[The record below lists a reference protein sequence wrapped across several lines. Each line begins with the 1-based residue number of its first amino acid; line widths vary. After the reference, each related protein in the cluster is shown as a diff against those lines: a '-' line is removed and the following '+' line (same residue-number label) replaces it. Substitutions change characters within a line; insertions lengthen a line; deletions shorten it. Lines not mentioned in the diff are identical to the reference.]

1 MEIKNVQKNFIFA
14 FNGTLYHNSCFNSSS
29 FFIHRC
35 RKNYPSKAIEKEEY
49 EKVVAMYVNGFFDGD
64 ELVEFNIENFGSAH
78 LYNSLVEYKVDNQV
92 KTDLA
97 LEIMFFPA
105 NENFDE
111 SSLDSL
117 IIDFTDNSKF
127 KKNYIVKEED
137 RIVENYLRF
146 YDNLKFIPMTIY
158 FSEIENIEEKV
169 ASKITFKL
177 KDKEYSYENK
187 LNLVKKEFFDS
198 LNQYVEENKKLSTQ
212 IIENKKK
219 YNEESDIERKAEI
232 QKEFLAQ
239 QEKYN
244 KNLDEIKQV
253 AKNNSYIMSASLSEL
268 FLSFDFIFKVSLALV
283 ICIIGNILIVYFGSK
298 TR

>member
-1 MEIKNVQKNFIFA
+1 MFKKILYSILMVLFTIVVVSTVAVFSFIDA
-14 FNGTLYHNSCFNSSS
+14 G
-29 FFIHRC
+29 
-35 RKNYPSKAIEKEEY
+35 KNYPSKAIEKEEY

-64 ELVEFNIENFGSAH
+64 ELGEFNIENFGSAY

-97 LEIMFFPA
+97 LEIMFFPT

-127 KKNYIVKEED
+127 KKNYIVKDED
-137 RIVENYLRF
+137 MVVENYLRF

-158 FSEIENIEEKV
+158 FSEIEHIEEKI

-187 LNLVKKEFFDS
+187 FNLVKKEFFDS

-219 YNEESDIERKAEI
+219 YNEESDIERKVEI

-253 AKNNSYIMSASLSEL
+253 AKDNSYIMSASLSEL

-283 ICIIGNILIVYFGSK
+283 ICIIGNILIVYFASK